1 MNNTGIECTK
11 QPLYANKRT
20 GAAISRTLLANRF
33 FLYAVSIVIFLTVWD
48 AVAFYKLTGNFL
60 PRPIEVFRQ
69 LLDLMVNPLAGKT
82 LFEHLWASL
91 QRVLIAFVIAVAI
104 GVPIGVVMAMSK
116 YANAVIK
123 PIFDLFKPMPPI
135 AWISLAI
142 LWFGINETSKIF
154 IIIIGA
160 IVPCIIN
167 SYNGIRLVDPSL
179 CEAIRI
185 LGANRRQEI
194 CEVIFPASFPAIF
207 AGIQISL
214 SMAWTTVLAAELVGA
229 REGMGFIIITGMNLT
244 RPALIISG
252 MIVIA
257 VTAWLIS
264 LFVSCLERWVCPWRA
279 ELKQ

>member
-1 MNNTGIECTK
+1 MSNTLTENAPKHI
-11 QPLYANKRT
+11 PAAKRK
-20 GAAISRTLLANRF
+20 GAASITGLLLNRF
-33 FLYAVSIVIFLTVWD
+33 FLYAVSIVMFLAVWD
-48 AVAFYKLTGNFL
+48 VVALYKLTGSFL
-60 PRPIEVFRQ
+60 PRPLEVMKQ

-91 QRVLIAFVIAVAI
+91 QRVLIAFVIAVLV
-104 GVPIGVVMAMSK
+104 GVPIGVLMAMSK

-142 LWFGINETSKIF
+142 LWFGINETSKVF

-167 SYNGIRLVDPSL
+167 SYNGIRLVDHSL
-179 CEAIRI
+179 CDAIRI

-194 CEVIFPASFPAIF
+194 REVIFPASFPAIF

-264 LFVSCLERWVCPWRA
+264 VGVSYLERWVCPWRA